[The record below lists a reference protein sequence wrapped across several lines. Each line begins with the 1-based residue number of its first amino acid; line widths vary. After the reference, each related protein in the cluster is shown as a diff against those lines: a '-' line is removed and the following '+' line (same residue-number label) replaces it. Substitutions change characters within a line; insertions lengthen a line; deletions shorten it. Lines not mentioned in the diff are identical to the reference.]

1 MPGSSST
8 NRALVRR
15 DPILHQ
21 LVPSRQ
27 NLDRIALQRPGKDW
41 VGDDGSAGIH
51 HIVVHHVH
59 ATTKERD

>member
-1 MPGSSST
+1 MPASSST

-15 DPILHQ
+15 DSILHQ

-27 NLDRIALQRPGKDW
+27 NLGRVALQRPRKDC

-51 HIVVHHVH
+51 HIAVHHVH